1 MFRLFLVL
9 LAFSV
14 ATLSTAVAAS
24 KKPKEPARVTVISSV
39 TGDSITITESGVA
52 KTYTTNQFT
61 EITLKGKKAKLSDL
75 QAGMAVSVTLGT
87 DSTKVSRIAASD
99 PPAAAPPDKPKK

>member
-1 MFRLFLVL
+1 VV
-9 LAFSV
+9 AF
-14 ATLSTAVAAS
+14 STAVAAS
-24 KKPKEPARVTVISSV
+24 KKPKETPRVTVISSV
-39 TGDSITITESGVA
+39 SGDSITITESGVA

-87 DSTKVSRIAASD
+87 DATKVSRIAADD
-99 PPAAAPPDKPKK
+99 PPAAQPPATPRRARLTRTV